1 MSRIEQA
8 VIDEVRERADIVDI
22 VSQYVTL
29 KRTGANYKGLC
40 PFHPEKTPSF
50 TVTPDKGIY
59 KCFGCGAGGNVF
71 TFLEEQQQQSF
82 AEIVRELAR
91 QYGIP
96 MRYSEES
103 NSEEEIFRNT
113 LRQINQQALQFFQQ
127 QLNDPEQGH
136 EARAYLKQRGVQE
149 HFIQRFQLGYAA
161 NDWQMLIEHLRRQG
175 IKDEALEKSGLFKRS
190 DKSNRLYD
198 FFRHRIIFP
207 ILSLNG
213 DVIAFGGRTLDPDL
227 GAKYINSPETE
238 IYSKG
243 KNVYGIH
250 LAKQAIRK
258 KDRVI
263 LVEGYLD
270 VISAH
275 QAGFEETVAALGTAL
290 TQAQSRQLLRFT
302 DSKTLI
308 MSYDADA
315 AGQKAAEKGA
325 EILEQITQGIPM
337 RLQVLQIP
345 DKEDPDTFLQKF
357 GAEAFEDLLQNAKAF
372 SAYYFDQLLNRND
385 LKSSVGKSIAAKAC
399 IEALLKMQDPVLQD
413 EYVRYVASRLE
424 IEESALR
431 DQIRQ
436 SRRKNYY
443 QQKKQDQ
450 QNPESDSQLSNPA
463 IPVKKDY
470 ISELGLLFLMVQHPE
485 KSDQTLPE
493 LQELRFLDL
502 ENEELRQYL
511 VAMSEAD
518 IRLQWQD
525 LFVAFPDRHM
535 HQRLTEIME
544 NPAFEQL
551 DYEKSLADFS
561 RNVKLNC
568 LSLKMKGL
576 SREIQAAEEANQ
588 HEHYLELMQHYI
600 ALTQDCSRLKHIS
613 Q

>member
-8 VIDEVRERADIVDI
+8 VIDEVRERADIVDVI
-22 VSQYVTL
+22 SQFVTL
-29 KRTGANYKGLC
+29 KRSGTNYKGLC

-71 TFLEEQQQQSF
+71 TFLEEHQQLSF
-82 AEIVRELAR
+82 AEIVRDLAR

-96 MRYSEES
+96 MRYSEEN
-103 NSEEEIFRNT
+103 NSEEEAFRNT

-127 QLNDPEQGH
+127 QLSDPERGR

-149 HFIQRFQLGYAA
+149 HFVQRFQLGYAP
-161 NDWQMLIEHLRRQG
+161 NDWHLLYEYLRRQSF
-175 IKDEALEKSGLFKRS
+175 KDDQLEKSGLFKRS
-190 DKSNRLYD
+190 DKSNQLYD
-198 FFRHRIIFP
+198 FFRHRLIFP

-238 IYSKG
+238 IYTKG
-243 KNVYGIH
+243 NNVYGIH
-250 LAKQAIRK
+250 LAKQAIRT

-325 EILEQITQGIPM
+325 EILEQISEGIPL
-337 RLQVLQIP
+337 RLKVLEIP

-357 GAEAFEDLLQNAKAF
+357 GAEAFEELLQNAKAF
-372 SAYYFDQLLNRND
+372 SAYYFDQLLKRND

-399 IEALLKMQDPVLQD
+399 IEALLRMQDPVLQD

-443 QQKKQDQ
+443 QQKKADR
-450 QNPESDSQLSNPA
+450 NHPEPEAEESHSVAPMG
-463 IPVKKDY
+463 KDY
-470 ISELGLLFLMVQHPE
+470 ISELGLLFLMMQVPE
-485 KSDQTLPE
+485 RRDQSLTE
-493 LQELRFLDL
+493 LQDLRFLDL

-511 VAMSEAD
+511 VAMSEAE
-518 IRLQWQD
+518 IKLNWQD
-525 LFVAFPDRHM
+525 LFMAFPDRHM

-561 RNVKLNC
+561 RNVKLKC
-568 LSLKMKGL
+568 LGLKMKDL
-576 SREIQAAEEANQ
+576 SREIQEAEETKQ
-588 HEHYLELMQHYI
+588 HARYLELMQHYV
-600 ALTQDCSRLKHIS
+600 ALTQDFSRLKHIS